1 MFPEEELTE
10 REGRV
15 RAVYTAKLRLI
26 GFQDPDMGNIF
37 IRRDE
42 AVGRLRYDPEL
53 GQVVDSFGNPV
64 DVGGMAFPAAGS
76 SFEFKYKTAEYL
88 PLTVNPEDFQAAP
101 GTTLQLRLVIVD
113 GEGNI
118 HVLYKSFG
126 ENRSYDPDIEQQMI
140 GEAVSEA
147 VPGQK
152 VVNINTPPMEGI
164 EIRKDYTVMK
174 VSTRPIGP

>member
-1 MFPEEELTE
+1 MFPEEEGTE

-53 GQVVDSFGNPV
+53 GQVVDSFGNTV
-64 DVGGMAFPAAGS
+64 DVGGMAMPAAGYTY
-76 SFEFKYKTAEYL
+76 EYKYKTAEYY
-88 PLTVNPEDFQAAP
+88 PLTINPEDFQPAP
-101 GTTLQLRLVIVD
+101 GLTLKVRLVIVD
-113 GEGNI
+113 SEGNL
-118 HVLYKSFG
+118 HVFDKSFG
-126 ENRSYDPDIEQQMI
+126 ENRTYDPDIEQKMI

-147 VPGQK
+147 VPGRK
-152 VVNINTPPMEGI
+152 TVKSDSPPMEGI
-164 EIRKDYTVMK
+164 EIRKDYTVQR
-174 VSTRPIGP
+174 VSTRKLGP

>member
-1 MFPEEELTE
+1 MFPEEEGTE

-64 DVGGMAFPAAGS
+64 DVGGMAFPAKGYS
-76 SFEFKYKTAEYL
+76 YEFKYKTAEYL

-140 GEAVSEA
+140 GEAVGA
-147 VPGQK
+147 VVPGQK
-152 VVNINTPPMEGI
+152 TVNINTPPMEGI
-164 EIRKDYTVMK
+164 EISKSYTVMR
-174 VSTRPIGP
+174 VSPKRLGP